1 MWTFPALTGPHAS
14 LLMSRIP
21 AFTSFFSVFE
31 GGSLKLLRAI
41 WAVVVYLSPLACE
54 TLASWARELKCNYT
68 KHRHH
73 ISTLQL
79 LGASPTIGA
88 RTQSAN

>member
-1 MWTFPALTGPHAS
+1 MRTDGLGQLDREEAGTRASAQEDFAGPIWTFPALTGPHAS

-41 WAVVVYLSPLACE
+41 WLATVKVWFVC
-54 TLASWARELKCNYT
+54 LKP
-68 KHRHH
+68 
-73 ISTLQL
+73 S
-79 LGASPTIGA
+79 
-88 RTQSAN
+88 